1 MYKKL
6 DVWIKS
12 MELVDQIYEA
22 IDLFPKNEIYSLSDQ
37 IKRAAISIPCNI
49 AEGMTR
55 KSDKEKS
62 HFLNIS
68 RASASEVETLL
79 IIAHKRKYLQSIEN
93 GISLINDI
101 RSMLY
106 RLEERLSDSG
116 QRTPDNGPPTPD
128 IGQRFSDN
136 RKRGD

>member
-6 DVWIKS
+6 DVWLKS
-12 MELVDQIYEA
+12 MELVDQIYKA

-37 IKRAAISIPCNI
+37 IKRAAISVPCNI

-55 KSDKEKS
+55 NSDKEKI

-79 IIAHKRKYLQSIEN
+79 IIAHKRKYLQLIEN
-93 GISLINDI
+93 ELSLINDI

-106 RLEERLSDSG
+106 KLEKRLSDTG
-116 QRTPDNGPPTPD
+116 QRTTD
-128 IGQRFSDN
+128 IGQRLTDN
-136 RKRGD
+136 GKRGD